1 MDSFLKEVG
10 AESNVRIQ
18 FDKDNIFCVD
28 NEGFRNLMLKSH
40 GVEFSDN
47 EQSNFAN
54 SWKNSSENS
63 RKMLQYIM
71 TNLRALETK
80 QIIILNN
87 LRQFNSGLAT
97 NAVELLKSMILKRY
111 DLSNE
116 KKEFSLKSLFT
127 ENHKR
132 KTKLES
138 DLKELIDRVIF
149 ICSKLSNLMRV
160 NSLAVFNDDF
170 EAYLADLLKES
181 KERINFTDEK
191 KYEEISDLFK
201 ETMNKFIK
209 SKKQIEDDL
218 KLKKLTFKEND
229 VHVLADELYRI
240 EEEFNKGN
248 FF

>member
-1 MDSFLKEVG
+1 
-10 AESNVRIQ
+10 
-18 FDKDNIFCVD
+18 
-28 NEGFRNLMLKSH
+28 
-40 GVEFSDN
+40 
-47 EQSNFAN
+47 
-54 SWKNSSENS
+54 
-63 RKMLQYIM
+63 M
-71 TNLRALETK
+71 TNLHALETK

-87 LRQFNSGLAT
+87 LRQFNSELAK

-116 KKEFSLKSLFT
+116 NKEFSWKNLFT
-127 ENHKR
+127 EDHKR

-138 DLKELIDRVIF
+138 EINKLIDNVIC

-181 KERINFTDEK
+181 TERVTLSEEK
-191 KYEEISDLFK
+191 RYQEISDLFK

-229 VHVLADELYRI
+229 IDVLADELYRI

-248 FF
+248 F

>member
-1 MDSFLKEVG
+1 
-10 AESNVRIQ
+10 VRIQ

-40 GVEFSDN
+40 GVEFSGN

-63 RKMLQYIM
+63 IKMLRYIM

-116 KKEFSLKSLFT
+116 KKEISLKNLFKD
-127 ENHKR
+127 HKR
-132 KTKLES
+132 KTKLEI
-138 DLKELIDRVIF
+138 DLKEINKLVDNVIF

-181 KERINFTDEK
+181 TERVTLSEEK
-191 KYEEISDLFK
+191 RYQEISDLFK

-209 SKKQIEDDL
+209 SKKQVEEDL
-218 KLKKLTFKEND
+218 KLKKLTFEEND
-229 VHVLADELYRI
+229 SSVLVDELYWI
-240 EEEFNKGN
+240 EEEFKKRTFNI
-248 FF
+248 

>member
-1 MDSFLKEVG
+1 
-10 AESNVRIQ
+10 
-18 FDKDNIFCVD
+18 
-28 NEGFRNLMLKSH
+28 
-40 GVEFSDN
+40 
-47 EQSNFAN
+47 
-54 SWKNSSENS
+54 
-63 RKMLQYIM
+63 M

-97 NAVELLKSMILKRY
+97 NAVQLLKSMILKRY

-116 KKEFSLKSLFT
+116 KKEFSLKNLFT
-127 ENHKR
+127 EDHKR
-132 KTKLES
+132 KTKLESKLES